1 MSKIEISRLTFGFDH
16 QIEPLF
22 EEASLT
28 IDTQWKLGLIG
39 RNGRGKTTLL
49 ELLLGKYPYKGMI
62 TFQETMSY
70 FPQLIPDADQ
80 LTYELVLSL
89 ANCEVWEIEREVQLL
104 GVDSTVLWRP
114 FSSLSGGEQTKVLLA
129 MLFTE
134 DGTYPLID
142 EPTNH
147 LDQQGRQQV
156 AEYLNKKKTGFIV
169 VSHDQVFIDTVVD
182 HILAIEKNQIMLYQ
196 GNFSVYADQKHR
208 QDALEWKSNE
218 KLKKEVQRLKKTA
231 QEKREWSF
239 AKEKDKLGR
248 PSEKGSGAVYDKG
261 FIGARAARTMKR
273 SKAISGRME
282 AQVHEKEQLLKNNE
296 VTDELTINWQKSHHQ
311 RLLTVE
317 RLQLAYEQTALFT
330 PISFVLKEEECIGII
345 GRNGSGKTALVN
357 AIKKEFLGHVSG
369 SIQIPKP
376 LKISSICQD
385 FEKNRGTLRQF
396 SEAVGLDYSKFLANL
411 HKLGLERKVFDTR
424 IEHMSMGQ
432 RKKVEVAKSL
442 SQPAGLYIWDEPLN
456 YLDGFNQEQLV
467 QLLLTVRPP
476 LLLIE
481 HDQVFLNEV
490 ATKTIELG

>member
-89 ANCEVWEIEREVQLL
+89 ANCEMWEIERELQLL

-156 AEYLNKKKTGFIV
+156 ADYLNKKK
-169 VSHDQVFIDTVVD
+169 
-182 HILAIEKNQIMLYQ
+182 
-196 GNFSVYADQKHR
+196 
-208 QDALEWKSNE
+208 QD
-218 KLKKEVQRLKKTA
+218 
-231 QEKREWSF
+231 
-239 AKEKDKLGR
+239 
-248 PSEKGSGAVYDKG
+248 
-261 FIGARAARTMKR
+261 
-273 SKAISGRME
+273 
-282 AQVHEKEQLLKNNE
+282 
-296 VTDELTINWQKSHHQ
+296 
-311 RLLTVE
+311 
-317 RLQLAYEQTALFT
+317 
-330 PISFVLKEEECIGII
+330 
-345 GRNGSGKTALVN
+345 
-357 AIKKEFLGHVSG
+357 
-369 SIQIPKP
+369 
-376 LKISSICQD
+376 
-385 FEKNRGTLRQF
+385 
-396 SEAVGLDYSKFLANL
+396 
-411 HKLGLERKVFDTR
+411 
-424 IEHMSMGQ
+424 
-432 RKKVEVAKSL
+432 
-442 SQPAGLYIWDEPLN
+442 
-456 YLDGFNQEQLV
+456 
-467 QLLLTVRPP
+467 LLLLVMIKY
-476 LLLIE
+476 LLI
-481 HDQVFLNEV
+481 Q
-490 ATKTIELG
+490 